1 MAYIGG
7 KAKGADFIIEQ
18 LNDPLFD
25 GHDYIEPFIGY
36 AHILRRVEKK
46 RSYAASDA
54 NPLVIALLRWIKR
67 REASQIYRARDTRR
81 VAASSTTIHSNSR
94 CPRNTSRQLESL
106 SSCCP

>member
-67 REASQIYRARDTRR
+67 RESLPNI
-81 VAASSTTIHSNSR
+81 SR
-94 CPRNTSRQLESL
+94 SRYEACRCIFHHNPQQLSL
-106 SSCCP
+106 PTQHV